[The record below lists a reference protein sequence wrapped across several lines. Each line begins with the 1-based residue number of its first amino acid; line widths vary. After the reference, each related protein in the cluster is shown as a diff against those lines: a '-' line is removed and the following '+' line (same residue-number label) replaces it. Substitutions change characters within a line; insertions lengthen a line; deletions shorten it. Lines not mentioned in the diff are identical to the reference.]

1 MDTARDPLTTEVFY
15 KKRNNQKFATA
26 YNRVAYHNR
35 RANKLRQEMNSV
47 NRPLFVNNKI
57 LLEIMSGR
65 QKATFHKQ
73 FLLGKGFQFGVF
85 THYTDWEGTS
95 RPSLYNFIILNYS
108 EDKIQII
115 KKHKND

>member
-26 YNRVAYHNR
+26 DNRVAFHNR
-35 RANKLRQEMNSV
+35 RANKLRQQMNSV

-57 LLEIMSGR
+57 LLEIMNGKK
-65 QKATFHKQ
+65 KATFHKQ

-85 THYTDWEGTS
+85 THYSDWEGTN
-95 RPSLYNFIILNYS
+95 RPSLYDFIILSLND
-108 EDKIQII
+108 EKILII
-115 KKHKND
+115 KKTEND